1 MKMSAQEL
9 KSILHESIENI
20 DDEAFLLAIR
30 EMLERK
36 YTPTSS
42 PTLTEWQI
50 ERIEKAKKEMDTG
63 NFLTN
68 EQADELVEKWL
79 SE

>member
-1 MKMSAQEL
+1 MSAQEL

-36 YTPTSS
+36 YTPASS
-42 PTLTEWQI
+42 PTLAQWQI
-50 ERIEKAKKEMDTG
+50 DRIEKAKKEMDAG